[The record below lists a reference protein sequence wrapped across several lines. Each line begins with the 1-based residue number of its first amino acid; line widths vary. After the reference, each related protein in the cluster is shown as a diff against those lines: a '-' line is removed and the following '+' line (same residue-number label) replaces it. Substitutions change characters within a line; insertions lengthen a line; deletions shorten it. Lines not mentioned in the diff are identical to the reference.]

1 MELSHQL
8 AEQLTLLEQQAA
20 QCAAL
25 LYDAPP
31 EVLEEVVGAFAP
43 PPALKITTLRQRETW
58 GRTWIAWVMESGY
71 RWEERPPAHPAG
83 EDLGEVLLAWARR

>member
-25 LYDAPP
+25 LDGAPP
-31 EVLEEVVGAFAP
+31 EVLAEVIGAFAP
-43 PPALKITTLRQRETW
+43 LPALKITTTKQRETW
-58 GRTWIAWVMESGY
+58 RRTWLAWIADCG
-71 RWEERPPAHPAG
+71 ERYEQRPAG
-83 EDLGEVLLAWARR
+83 VAAGELEELILRWCLT